1 MMQRRESHAETST
14 EPLQPR
20 QTVENSTEEDDEQ
33 NEFAEALLLIIVALM
48 IVQGA
53 IYFEDGKIRLVD
65 NGVSTTELTG
75 FIVAASTQG
84 SLLRLFVKRG
94 ALLTIQLSQSKSQCL
109 DHAARNGCAG
119 ARGETGAAL

>member
-1 MMQRRESHAETST
+1 MQNKST
-14 EPLQPR
+14 GAIAKSR

-53 IYFEDGKIRLVD
+53 IYFEDGKQLLID

-75 FIVAASTQG
+75 FIVRHRHRK
-84 SLLRLFVKRG
+84 LLRLFAKRG
-94 ALLTIQLSQSKSQCL
+94 API
-109 DHAARNGCAG
+109 R
-119 ARGETGAAL
+119 